1 MAKNW
6 KTYNLSEVIELIG
19 GGTPKTT
26 NPEYWNGNIPWLSV
40 VDFGNN
46 EKYVY
51 ETEKTIT
58 KKGLEES
65 STKILRKGQI
75 IISARGTVGE
85 LAVLGKDMAFNQSCY
100 GINANQKTEND
111 FLYYLLKHSIARI
124 KKKTHGA
131 VFDKITK
138 QTFENIEV
146 DIPESKTVQSQIANI
161 LSSLDNKIELNLQ
174 MNQTLEAM
182 AQAIFKEWFV
192 DFKFPGSTGKLVDGL
207 PKGWR
212 MGTVSDMCEVN
223 KNTLSIKDK
232 ISVINYIEIS
242 EVNQGIINNI
252 TTFSRGTEP
261 SRAKRKLKHGD
272 IAISTVRPDRG
283 SYFLAIEPPESLIA
297 STGFAVFTP
306 LSVPFSF
313 LYCFLT
319 DVQQIEFYGKMADG
333 AAYPAINPSVIMKME
348 LPIPP
353 KETLES
359 FHSVT
364 EKLLIKIN
372 ENLIAVK
379 TLTQIRDG
387 LLSKL
392 MTGKIEL
399 KA

>member
-1 MAKNW
+1 MSGLEHRDRVRRTIRCLSRIFLFTAAFSGLWVPHGVTGVSAYAEIVEKVEKIALPS
-6 KTYNLSEVIELIG
+6 KTD
-19 GGTPKTT
+19 
-26 NPEYWNGNIPWLSV
+26 LSV
-40 VDFGNN
+40 FH
-46 EKYVY
+46 YAAS
-51 ETEKTIT
+51 
-58 KKGLEES
+58 KGRL
-65 STKILRKGQI
+65 QI
-75 IISARGTVGE
+75 IWMPSESGTLDQERALARKLATLGFTVWMPDFHGSYFLPSTRAGLAQIPSADLNALVEQIGARDHLPMLVLSSGQGTRLALQVAQRWAIKYRSDPLKQSQLAGLILVSAPFYMETPTPGFDGE
-85 LAVLGKDMAFNQSCY
+85 LVK
-100 GINANQKTEND
+100 
-111 FLYYLLKHSIARI
+111 
-124 KKKTHGA
+124 
-131 VFDKITK
+131 
-138 QTFENIEV
+138 
-146 DIPESKTVQSQIANI
+146 
-161 LSSLDNKIELNLQ
+161 
-174 MNQTLEAM
+174 
-182 AQAIFKEWFV
+182 
-192 DFKFPGSTGKLVDGL
+192 GL

-252 TTFSRGTEP
+252 TTYSRGTEP